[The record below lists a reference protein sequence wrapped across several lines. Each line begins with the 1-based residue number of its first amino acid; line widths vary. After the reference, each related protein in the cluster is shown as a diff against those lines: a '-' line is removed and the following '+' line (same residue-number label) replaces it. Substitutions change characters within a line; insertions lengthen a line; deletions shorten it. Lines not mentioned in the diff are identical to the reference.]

1 MGRYAGLGRSWWTP
15 IRVSI
20 VVGLLVYAVGWLSK
34 GYCLANGWGAPQR
47 YMYLCYSDIPILY
60 SARGLADG
68 AFPYLLDPGPG
79 QQVLEYPVLTGVF
92 MYVAAWVTRL
102 LGGGGPTFFGVN
114 VVGMSALL
122 AWTIASTGLTVR
134 RRPWDALMVALA
146 PVVALAGFVNWDL
159 LAIALTS
166 ASPGRVVPAAPGGGR
181 HVAGPGCGGQVLPAG
196 DRRPDR
202 PALRPAGAVA
212 GAGRVPRGG
221 TRRRG
226 WWSTCPVMLANF
238 EGWSRFYTFSR
249 ERGMDFGSPVV
260 RPHAGGHRHPG
271 RRRELPG
278 HRARSC
284 WRAPAIAWLVL
295 RAPQPP
301 RLARPGVPD
310 GRRVRPDEQGLLAA
324 VRAVGPPAG
333 GPGPA
338 PVARPAD
345 LAGAESAY
353 FVGIWWFLV
362 GYGTQD
368 KGLHEGW
375 YVAATAAHWLAT
387 AWLMAMVAPRRV
399 VAPATIPCAPTGS
412 PRTSTTRAAVCW
424 TRSPG
429 GVPSPGRP

>member
-1 MGRYAGLGRSWWTP
+1 M
-15 IRVSI
+15 SI

-166 ASPGRVVPAAPGGGR
+166 ASLAAWSRRHPA
-181 HVAGPGCGGQVLPAG
+181 VAGMWLGLAVAAKFYPLVIVGPIVLLCAAA
-196 DRRPDR
+196 R
-202 PALRPAGAVA
+202 AVA

-221 TRRRG
+221 ARLLAGGQRAGDAGQLRG
-226 WWSTCPVMLANF
+226 LVAVLHVLPGARDRLRLA
-238 EGWSRFYTFSR
+238 
-249 ERGMDFGSPVV
+249 VV
-260 RPHAGGHRHPG
+260 RPDAGGRRHPG

-278 HRARSC
+278 LGVVPAGVCGDRVAGPA
-284 WRAPAIAWLVL
+284 RAPA
-295 RAPQPP
+295 
-301 RLARPGVPD
+301 
-310 GRRVRPDEQGLLAA
+310 AA
-324 VRAVGPPAG
+324 AG
-333 GPGPA
+333 G
-338 PVARPAD
+338 R
-345 LAGAESAY
+345 
-353 FVGIWWFLV
+353 W
-362 GYGTQD
+362 
-368 KGLHEGW
+368 
-375 YVAATAAHWLAT
+375 
-387 AWLMAMVAPRRV
+387 
-399 VAPATIPCAPTGS
+399 
-412 PRTSTTRAAVCW
+412 
-424 TRSPG
+424 RS
-429 GVPSPGRP
+429 